1 MTNIYAHLA
10 DGDAPKSQHV
20 TEVSFVDESGKHI
33 DIGAGAGGGIVQVAH
48 DNSITGDGTST
59 SPLKVRLNH
68 ATAML
73 DSGKTVYPTL
83 MKTASGTV
91 NGIGFNVGDGLKSYN
106 TADDDIGSG
115 VKLDDSI
122 SAQLE
127 DTETTLTNLRN
138 LAKLQNDAKLADVIT
153 TVNAILDAIKSN
165 A

>member
-33 DIGAGAGGGIVQVAH
+33 DIGAGAGGGIAQVAH

-91 NGIGFNVGDGLKSYN
+91 NGIGFNVGDGLK
-106 TADDDIGSG
+106 
-115 VKLDDSI
+115 
-122 SAQLE
+122 
-127 DTETTLTNLRN
+127 
-138 LAKLQNDAKLADVIT
+138 
-153 TVNAILDAIKSN
+153 
-165 A
+165 